1 MAEAIT
7 IARPYA
13 AAIFDIARDK
23 NATADWSALLAIF
36 AQCAE
41 DPAVQTAVSNPS
53 VSDEQAVTLF
63 SDIAGDLMIEDARHT
78 LQLLAQ
84 NNRLLIMAD
93 IHTLFES
100 MRAEAEQSITADV
113 VSARPLTDAQKDK
126 IAAALKQRLGR
137 DVILEDSVDE
147 SLLGGAVI
155 RAGDLVIDGSALEK
169 LNRLAS
175 AIS

>member
-1 MAEAIT
+1 MAESIT

-13 AAIFDIARDK
+13 SAIFEIARGNDALK
-23 NATADWSALLAIF
+23 DWSALLAVF

-41 DPAVQTAVSNPS
+41 DPSVQTAVTNPS
-53 VSDEQAVTLF
+53 VSEEQTVELF
-63 SDIAGDLMIEDARHT
+63 SDIAGDLMNEDARHT

-84 NNRLLIMAD
+84 NNRLLLMAE
-93 IHTLFES
+93 IQALFEEL
-100 MRAEAEQSITADV
+100 RAESEQTITADV
-113 VSARPLTDAQKDK
+113 ISARPLTDEQKDK
-126 IAAALKQRLGR
+126 IAAALKKRLGR
-137 DVILEDSVDE
+137 DVILEDSIDE